1 LIPIQIQIIS
11 MIQHTP
17 GAKED
22 VIRQKVPGTLSL
34 RGTDWILRYTEESD
48 NASSQIMVI
57 SALNHLKI
65 HRRGPISY
73 FQTYEPQ
80 KVIPS
85 SMYTPAGRTEMN
97 VATSY
102 YERQRNEF
110 GGQIDFG
117 YNLSMENTDL
127 GNYRLTIKWTE
138 GNIYER
144 F

>member
-1 LIPIQIQIIS
+1 MIPIEIQIIS
-11 MIQHTP
+11 IVQHTP
-17 GAKED
+17 GGKED
-22 VIRQKVPGTLSL
+22 VIRQRMPGTLAL
-34 RGTDWILRYTEESD
+34 RGTDWILRYTEEGDYSD
-48 NASSQIMVI
+48 SQVMVI

-73 FQTYEPQ
+73 LQTYEPQ

-97 VATSY
+97 VATTY
-102 YERQRNEF
+102 YERQRNQW

-117 YNLSMENTDL
+117 YNLSMEKTHL